1 MGVLSPFMSK
11 EKLDTTLDKHNS
23 ALAEFDQ
30 YLEQPD
36 PSRREKAAAWKTAVG
51 LQAVDGLHPSQYLL
65 HEAKRHVEGEVSI
78 DELRKNLYS
87 YYEQRAVRGEID
99 RPTEEADKVSA
110 NISRYLSKRVVN
122 FTVTGFLLTHRA
134 VFNGVFPFAGEIRT
148 CNLSKNEWVLNGDSV
163 YYMDYEDIM
172 AGLDYDLGR
181 ERKFRYAELST
192 DEAIAHLA
200 DFTSGLWQ
208 IHAFREGNTRTVA
221 VFLIQYLRSMGFD
234 ADNEV
239 FADNAWYFR
248 NALVR
253 AVYRNVRTHVDPEP
267 QYLIR
272 FFRNLLLGEK
282 NELQSRYLLV
292 NV

>member
-1 MGVLSPFMSK
+1 MPQ
-11 EKLDTTLDKHNS
+11 EKPDITPDTPKS
-23 ALAEFDQ
+23 ASSEFDR

-36 PSRREKAAAWKTAVG
+36 PTRREKALAWKTAVG
-51 LQAVDGLHPSQYLL
+51 LQAVDGLHPSDYLL

-78 DELRKNLYS
+78 EELRQNLDAH
-87 YYEQRAVRGEID
+87 YEQRALRGELD
-99 RPTEEADKVSA
+99 RPAEEADKVSA
-110 NISRYLSKRVVN
+110 NIVRYLCKRALN
-122 FTVTGFLLTHRA
+122 FTVAGFLLTHRA
-134 VFNGVFPFAGEIRT
+134 LFNGVFPFAGEIRT

-172 AGLDYDLGR
+172 AGLEYDIGL
-181 ERKFRYAELST
+181 ERKFRYAGLSP
-192 DEAIAHLA
+192 DETIVRLS
-200 DFTSGLWQ
+200 DFTAGLWQ

-234 ADNEV
+234 ADNDV

-282 NELQSRYLLV
+282 NELKSRDLLV

>member
-1 MGVLSPFMSK
+1 MSK
-11 EKLDTTLDKHNS
+11 EKPDVTPDKAESVS
-23 ALAEFDQ
+23 AAFDQ

-36 PSRREKAAAWKTAVG
+36 PTRREKALAWKTAVG
-51 LQAVDGLHPSQYLL
+51 LQAVDGLHPSDYLL
-65 HEAKRHVEGEVSI
+65 HEAKRHVEGEVGI
-78 DELRKNLYS
+78 DELRQNLYS

-110 NISRYLSKRVVN
+110 NISRYLSKRALN
-122 FTVTGFLLTHRA
+122 FTVAGFLLTHRA

-148 CNLSKNEWVLNGDSV
+148 CNLSKKEWVLNGDSV

-172 AGLDYDLGR
+172 AGLEYDIGL
-181 ERKFRYAELST
+181 ERKFRYAGLSP
-192 DEAIAHLA
+192 DETIVRLS
-200 DFTSGLWQ
+200 DFTAGLWQ

-234 ADNEV
+234 ADNDV

-282 NELQSRYLLV
+282 NELKSRDLLV